1 MLFFIV
7 PPFYDICKHIS
18 RFLPR
23 QFLQRRINRPPFLT
37 IADYSYITIGA
48 DTLVYA
54 GQSLLCNHRNLQFLV
69 IISNY
74 SLTNGS
80 LSHKI
85 ANIWKVNTVS
95 DRTNHFLMSWGEGGE
110 YTGWCMR
117 LPDKITKRILIYC
130 RKIGFFLKITVF
142 TY

>member
-37 IADYSYITIGA
+37 IADYSYITMGV

-54 GQSLLCNHRNLQFLV
+54 GQSLLCYHRNLKFLV

-95 DRTNHFLMSWGEGGE
+95 DRTNHFLMSWGEGGGE
-110 YTGWCMR
+110 NTLGAVWDYQTRSQKESWCIAGK
-117 LPDKITKRILIYC
+117 LD
-130 RKIGFFLKITVF
+130 FS
-142 TY
+142 